1 MYAWNPMAQSKSRK
15 PSGKEEPTGFK
26 MVAQNRKAR
35 YRYHLEDP
43 VEAGLALLGTE
54 VKSLRAGGGSIAEAF
69 GRVRDGE
76 AWLLNANIPPYAMR
90 GYADH
95 EPKRPRKLLLHRKE
109 IRRIQKA
116 LEEKGYTLVPL
127 SLYFNARGVA
137 KVKIALARGKRMG
150 DRREDV
156 KKRDAKREVEREM
169 ARSRKGR

>member
-1 MYAWNPMAQSKSRK
+1 MSTHTERQ
-15 PSGKEEPTGFK
+15 
-26 MVAQNRKAR
+26 MVARNKRAFHD
-35 YRYHLEDP
+35 YAISDTY
-43 VEAGLALLGTE
+43 EAGLVLSGTE

-76 AWLLNANIPPYAMR
+76 VWLLNANIPPYAMR

-137 KVKIALARGKRMG
+137 KVKMALARGKRMG